1 MLTFRSAY
9 RWLAPAGPRSRL
21 TILIFHRVH
30 ARPDP
35 LFPGELD
42 AAAFESRMVWVKRWF
57 NVIPLGE
64 AIEGL
69 RGKALPERPL
79 AVTFDDGYA
88 DNAKL
93 AAPVLLRLGIP
104 ATFFI
109 ATGFLDGGRMWNDTI
124 IEAVRAARGPVLD
137 LAPIGL
143 GEHSIT
149 AAAGRRAAIDDL
161 LAALKHLPLEE
172 RDAKASRVA
181 EIAGAGPPTDL
192 MMRSEE
198 VRRLHAQGMTIGAHT
213 VNHPVLTRI
222 ADDAARAEIDLG
234 RRRLEDITGA
244 PVRLFAYPHGKPA
257 EDYDLRHVRLV
268 RELGFTGA
276 VTTAWGVARPG
287 ADPFQL
293 PRFTPWDRERWR
305 YGLRLLRN
313 LAEPART
320 ASG

>member
-9 RWLAPAGPRSRL
+9 RWLAPAGARSRL
-21 TILIFHRVH
+21 TILIFHRIH

-42 AAAFESRMVWVKRWF
+42 AASFESRMVWVKRWF

-64 AIEGL
+64 AIEDL
-69 RGKALPERPL
+69 RGGALPERPL

-93 AAPVLLRLGIP
+93 AAPVLMKLGIP
-104 ATFFI
+104 ATFFV
-109 ATGFLDGGRMWNDTI
+109 ATGFLDGGRMWNDTV

-137 LAPIGL
+137 LVPLGL
-143 GEHSIT
+143 GEHSIAT
-149 AAAGRRAAIDDL
+149 TESRRAAIDDL

-172 RDAKASRVA
+172 RDAKASRIA
-181 EIAGAGPPTDL
+181 EIAGASPPTDL

-213 VNHPVLTRI
+213 VNHPVLNRI
-222 ADDAARAEIDLG
+222 ADGAARSEIVLG

-313 LAEPART
+313 LAAPART
-320 ASG
+320 AAG

>member
-42 AAAFESRMVWVKRWF
+42 AAAFESRMAWVKRWF
-57 NVIPLGE
+57 NVIPLGA
-64 AIEGL
+64 AIDGL
-69 RGKALPERPL
+69 RSGALPERPL

-93 AAPVLLRLGIP
+93 AAPILMKLGIP
-104 ATFFI
+104 ATFFV
-109 ATGFLDGGRMWNDTI
+109 ATGFLDGGRMWNDTV

-137 LAPIGL
+137 LAPLGL
-143 GEHSIT
+143 GEHSMAS
-149 AAAGRRAAIDDL
+149 AASRRAAIEAL
-161 LAALKHLPLEE
+161 LGALKHLPLEE
-172 RDAKASRVA
+172 RDAQAGSVA
-181 EIAGAGPPTDL
+181 AVAGACLPTDL
-192 MMRSEE
+192 MMRSED
-198 VRRLHAQGMTIGAHT
+198 VRRLHVQGMTIGAHT
-213 VNHPVLTRI
+213 VNHPVLNRI
-222 ADDAARAEIDLG
+222 ADDAARAEIVLG
-234 RRRLEDITGA
+234 RRRLEDITGT

-257 EDYDLRHVRLV
+257 EDYDLRHVQLV

-305 YGLRLLRN
+305 YGLRLLKN
-313 LAEPART
+313 LAEPGRT
-320 ASG
+320 ASA